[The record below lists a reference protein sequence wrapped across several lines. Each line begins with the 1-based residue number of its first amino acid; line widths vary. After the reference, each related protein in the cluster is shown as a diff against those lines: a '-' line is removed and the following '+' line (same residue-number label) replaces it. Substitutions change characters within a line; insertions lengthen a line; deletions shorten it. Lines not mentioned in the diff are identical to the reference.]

1 MEGKHCCLFRL
12 VSAYRVVMA
21 CPIRSLTVSLLLKF
35 RLCALQ
41 ALFLDVPI
49 SLELSSR
56 EGASQQVH

>member
-1 MEGKHCCLFRL
+1 
-12 VSAYRVVMA
+12 MA
-21 CPIRSLTVSLLLKF
+21 GTIRSLTVSLLLKF